1 MVVAGPMEGVL
12 LIPTVN
18 LNPDRVIEYLAQV
31 VNGGGVDHTFKLL
44 DDLKAG

>member
-1 MVVAGPMEGVL
+1 MVE
-12 LIPTVN
+12 

-44 DDLKAG
+44 DDLTAG